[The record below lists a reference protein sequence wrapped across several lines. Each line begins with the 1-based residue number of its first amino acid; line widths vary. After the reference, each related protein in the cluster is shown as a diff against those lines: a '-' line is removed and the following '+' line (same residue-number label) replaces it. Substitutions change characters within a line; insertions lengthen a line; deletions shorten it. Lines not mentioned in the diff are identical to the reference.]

1 MSDDDTTYDRFN
13 NNKFDSYRNLSE
25 PPVTVVK
32 NRSPIDYSLNDEDS
46 PPMPHPIPSLE
57 LSCPVVTDKWSL
69 LKYGMKLIFITAVVC
84 CGLYIGLLLYHQ
96 TCDNPHVRRM
106 DTASKLEQAVRTAQV
121 YRRGHIGY
129 SLLA

>member
-1 MSDDDTTYDRFN
+1 MSDEDTSYNRFN
-13 NNKFDSYRNLSE
+13 QFDSYRKHLDQ
-25 PPVTVVK
+25 PAVTVVK
-32 NRSPIDYSLNDEDS
+32 NRSPVDPILSDDDS
-46 PPMPHPIPSLE
+46 PMLLNPMSSLD
-57 LSCPVVTDKWSL
+57 LSSRPEDKWSQ

-84 CGLYIGLLLYHQ
+84 CGLYIGLLFYHQ
-96 TCDNPHVRRM
+96 TCDNPQVRRM